1 MTQDNTQK
9 KHWLGETSKEKRN
22 NILVIVLS
30 IALVVLIVLFVLQR
44 MDHKVILNELK
55 AEKDSMK
62 FELTEIISKYDSLQ
76 TDNDTM
82 NVQLMYAQTKVKD
95 LLTEVEQTKKISIQ
109 RIAVYQKQVTTLRG
123 IMRDYIVQVDSLNR
137 RNQQLMAENLEVKE
151 QYRQIENKNQLLG
164 QENQRLQQNLQRA
177 AALEARGLIAEPINS
192 RSKETKYARRAEKI
206 RISLSLSSN
215 TTAKRGAK
223 NVFVRIMRPDQLLMV
238 KNQNDVFKFE
248 DLEIQYSAMREVN
261 YEGNELPVNI
271 YWDNVGEPELMVGEY
286 IVDIFADGNNI
297 GTTTFSLK

>member
-1 MTQDNTQK
+1 MTQDNNQK
-9 KHWLGETSKEKRN
+9 KHWLGETSKDKRN
-22 NILVIVLS
+22 NVLVIVLS
-30 IALVVLIVLFVLQR
+30 IALVVLIVLFVLQK
-44 MDHKVILNELK
+44 MDHSVILNELK

-137 RNQQLMAENLEVKE
+137 RNQQLMAENMEVKE

-177 AALEARGLIAEPINS
+177 AALETRGLIAEPINS
-192 RSKETKYARRAEKI
+192 RSKETKYAKRAEKI
-206 RISLSLSSN
+206 QISLSLSSN
-215 TTAKRGAK
+215 ATARRGAK
-223 NVFVRIMRPDQLLMV
+223 NVYIRIMRPDQLLMV

-261 YEGNELPVNI
+261 YEGNELPINI
-271 YWDNVGEPELMVGEY
+271 YWDNVGEPEFMVGEY
-286 IVDIFADGNNI
+286 VVDVFADGNNI

>member
-137 RNQQLMAENLEVKE
+137 RNQQLMAENQEVKE